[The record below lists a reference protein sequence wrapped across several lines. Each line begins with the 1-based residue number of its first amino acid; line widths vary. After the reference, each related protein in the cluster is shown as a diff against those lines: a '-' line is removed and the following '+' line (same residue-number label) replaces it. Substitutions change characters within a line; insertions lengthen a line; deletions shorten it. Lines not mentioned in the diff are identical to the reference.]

1 MSYTDGMENVGR
13 AVDAAGVLV
22 IIAGAL
28 LAAFVFARAW
38 RAHQITPD
46 PYREFRHSLGRAILL
61 GLEFL
66 VAGDIIRSV
75 AASPTFR
82 DLGVLAIIVAVRTWL
97 SMTLE
102 LELSG
107 RWPWQKSKEPAPGVS
122 SSERGQQRAA

>member
-1 MSYTDGMENVGR
+1 MENVGR

-28 LAAFVFARAW
+28 IAAFIFARALYLHET
-38 RAHQITPD
+38 RTD

-82 DLGVLAIIVAVRTWL
+82 DLGVLAIIVGVRTWL
-97 SMTLE
+97 SFTLE
-102 LELSG
+102 LELTG
-107 RWPWQKSKEPAPGVS
+107 RWPWQKSKTSPADVLEDGAAP
-122 SSERGQQRAA
+122 QR

>member
-1 MSYTDGMENVGR
+1 MDYTSGMENVGR

-22 IIAGAL
+22 VVAGAL
-28 LAAFVFARAW
+28 FAAVVFARALSEH
-38 RAHQITPD
+38 RTAPD

-82 DLGVLAIIVAVRTWL
+82 DLGVLAIIVGLRTWL
-97 SMTLE
+97 SFTLE
-102 LELSG
+102 LELTG
-107 RWPWQKSKEPAPGVS
+107 RWPWQKSNESPASVS
-122 SSERGQQRAA
+122 SDEKGRRAA